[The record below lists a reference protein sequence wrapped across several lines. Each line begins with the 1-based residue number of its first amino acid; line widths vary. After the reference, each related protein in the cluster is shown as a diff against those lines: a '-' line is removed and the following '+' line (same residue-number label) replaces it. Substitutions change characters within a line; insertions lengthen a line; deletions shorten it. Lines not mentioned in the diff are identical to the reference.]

1 MISGATL
8 PSLFLGQ
15 PYRAGDP
22 EMPGPGTVEWIPHNS
37 MHIWTGDN
45 SRPNAENMG
54 VYYSAGR
61 DPIFYPHHANID
73 RLWESWR
80 GIVGARRRRADFA
93 DPDWLDSSFLLY
105 DEDARLVRITVRD
118 VLDIDKL
125 RYAYAGVGLPW
136 LNARPPATPGVNPR
150 GAPLAS
156 VSFPVS
162 LDAAVTAEVR
172 RPPPSARRLRRSL
185 REKQAQEEE
194 EEVLVVEGIEADA
207 ADFVRFDVYVNAR
220 EYRKVPPGGR
230 EMAGSFATLKHP
242 GKEGTV
248 VRTSMTVALGELLE
262 DLGAGGDDSV
272 TVTLVPVRGK
282 VKIGG
287 LKIVY
292 MAE

>member
-8 PSLFLGQ
+8 PSLFLRQ

-105 DEDARLVRITVRD
+105 DEDARLVRVRVRD
-118 VLDIDKL
+118 CLDPAAL
-125 RYAYAGVGLPW
+125 RYTYQDVGLPW
-136 LNARPPATPGVNPR
+136 LDAKPPTEAGSPAPATGTLPATLGQTVR
-150 GAPLAS
+150 
-156 VSFPVS
+156 V
-162 LDAAVTAEVR
+162 AVT
-172 RPPPSARRLRRSL
+172 RPRTSRSR
-185 REKQAQEEE
+185 REKEEE
-194 EEVLVVEGIEADA
+194 EEVLVVEGIEVADHLK
-207 ADFVRFDVYVNAR
+207 FVKFDVFVNQSQGEAATTAAA
-220 EYRKVPPGGR
+220 EC
-230 EMAGSFATLKHP
+230 AGSVAMAPHAVRP
-242 GKEGTV
+242 GKAEGAVKTAARFGICDLLDDIGADGDKTIV
-248 VRTSMTVALGELLE
+248 VSLVPRC
-262 DLGAGGDDSV
+262 AGDMV
-272 TVTLVPVRGK
+272 TVGGVRIEY
-282 VKIGG
+282 VK
-287 LKIVY
+287 
-292 MAE
+292 